1 MDIRAKIRSTLRE
14 QYGEFETFLEHEY
27 EDKVVASIATGNLR
41 DKNAWATYN
50 QVILELKHSIK
61 DNLRTLL
68 IKELQYK
75 LTDDI
80 EPNKACIEVINK
92 VKNKTPELERLYYK
106 VLNIR

>member
-1 MDIRAKIRSTLRE
+1 MDIRAKIRSVLRE
-14 QYGEFETFLEHEY
+14 HYGNFETFLEHEY
-27 EDKVVASIATGNLR
+27 EDKVVSNLAEGNMK
-41 DKNAWATYN
+41 DKDAWATYN

-61 DNLRTLL
+61 DNLKTIL

-75 LTDDI
+75 LTDNID
-80 EPNKACIEVINK
+80 PSKACIEVLDK